1 MTTHEVR
8 LRSRQVVSPVRA
20 GRLLRL
26 AIAAGLGVVVF
37 MWWNGGTGPY
47 LRTPGAVMTSF
58 GELTGMVGGF
68 LVCIQILLIARV
80 PWMEHAVGMDRLVA
94 WHRTVGASVLFLI
107 VTHVVAMIFGQQ
119 LIASQAPWAATVAVL
134 TSYPDMLT
142 ALIGT
147 LLFFAIGISS
157 ARVPRQK
164 LPYELWYWLHV
175 SAYIAVFLTFLH
187 QISGGVHFDSNPIN
201 RAAWIMLYLAT
212 ASAVLTWR
220 VVLPITAAWRHRL
233 RVVAVV
239 DEGGGITSVWLG
251 GKRLHE
257 LGAVAGQF
265 FLFRFLTFGHLLTA
279 HPFSLSRVPD
289 NDFMRIS
296 VGSLGNHTAKFPHL
310 RVGTVV
316 FAEGPFGVFTAAHST
331 SGKILLVAGGAGI
344 GPIRALA
351 EEFVRRGRDVTV
363 IYRSSDVASIGL
375 DNELRALG
383 RIRVTT
389 VVGSRSQLAYDPLGV
404 SSLRTL
410 VPDALE
416 REAYICGP
424 NGMADTVE
432 DSLSHLGLPRRMI
445 HREELSIA

>member
-1 MTTHEVR
+1 
-8 LRSRQVVSPVRA
+8 
-20 GRLLRL
+20 
-26 AIAAGLGVVVF
+26 
-37 MWWNGGTGPY
+37 
-47 LRTPGAVMTSF
+47 MTSF
-58 GELTGMVGGF
+58 GELTGMAGGF
-68 LVCIQILLIARV
+68 LVCIQVLLIARV
-80 PWMEHAVGMDRLVA
+80 PWLERAIGMDRLVG
-94 WHRTVGASVLFLI
+94 WHRTLGASVLFLI
-107 VTHVVAMIFGQQ
+107 VTHVLAMIFGQQ
-119 LIASQAPWAATVAVL
+119 LIASQTPWTATFSVL

-157 ARVPRQK
+157 ARVPREK

-175 SAYIAVFLTFLH
+175 SAYVAVFLTFLH
-187 QISGGVHFDSNPIN
+187 EISAGVHFDSNPIDK
-201 RAAWIMLYLAT
+201 AAWIALYLAT

-220 VVLPITAAWRHRL
+220 VVLPLIAAWRHRL

-251 GKRLHE
+251 GRRLHE

-279 HPFSLSRVPD
+279 HPFSLSSVPQ
-289 NDFMRIS
+289 NDVMRIS

-316 FAEGPFGVFTAAHST
+316 FAEGPFGVFTSARST

-351 EEFVRRGRDVTV
+351 EDFVRRGRDVV
-363 IYRSSDVASIGL
+363 VLHRSTWPDGLAL

-383 RIRVTT
+383 SIT
-389 VVGSRSQLAYDPLGV
+389 VHSLVGSRRELGYDPLGV
-404 SSLRTL
+404 ASVHWM
-410 VPDALE
+410 VPDVRE
-416 REAYICGP
+416 RDVYICGP
-424 NGMADTVE
+424 GGMADAVE
-432 DSLSHLGLPRRMI
+432 DSVLQLGLPRRMI
-445 HREELSIA
+445 HREELSLT

>member
-1 MTTHEVR
+1 
-8 LRSRQVVSPVRA
+8 
-20 GRLLRL
+20 
-26 AIAAGLGVVVF
+26 
-37 MWWNGGTGPY
+37 
-47 LRTPGAVMTSF
+47 MTSF
-58 GELTGMVGGF
+58 GELTGMAGGF
-68 LVCIQILLIARV
+68 LVCIQVLLIARV
-80 PWMEHAVGMDRLVA
+80 PWLERAIGMDRLVG
-94 WHRTVGASVLFLI
+94 WHRTLGASVLFLI
-107 VTHVVAMIFGQQ
+107 VTHVLAMIFGQQ
-119 LIASQAPWAATVAVL
+119 LIASQTPWTATFAVL

-157 ARVPRQK
+157 ARVPREK

-175 SAYIAVFLTFLH
+175 SAYVAVFLTFLH
-187 QISGGVHFDSNPIN
+187 EISAGVHFDSNPIDK
-201 RAAWIMLYLAT
+201 AAWIALYLAT

-220 VVLPITAAWRHRL
+220 VVLPLIAAWRHRL

-279 HPFSLSRVPD
+279 HPFSLSSVPQ
-289 NDFMRIS
+289 NDVMRIS

-310 RVGTVV
+310 RVGTLV
-316 FAEGPFGVFTAAHST
+316 FAEGPFGVFTSARST

-351 EEFVRRGRDVTV
+351 EDFVRRGRDVV
-363 IYRSSDVASIGL
+363 VLHRSTWPDGLAL

-383 RIRVTT
+383 SIT
-389 VVGSRSQLAYDPLGV
+389 VHSLVGSRQELGYDPLGV
-404 SSLRTL
+404 ASVHWM
-410 VPDALE
+410 VPDVRE
-416 REAYICGP
+416 RDVYICGP
-424 NGMADTVE
+424 GGMADAVE
-432 DSLSHLGLPRRMI
+432 DSVLQLGLPRRMI
-445 HREELSIA
+445 HREELSLT